1 VIIIANFTNHTLDIL
16 KLKYI
21 LYSVVEGRPLL
32 AVDFS
37 AFSAF
42 QILLA
47 CVDFLKWFNWFV
59 SSQENTQNALVK
71 YQFMVKYVNVLRLLY
86 SHIFK
91 NMVLYF
97 NKPIYST
104 VLQQLSSH
112 AYMIKSRYNL
122 YKQKIINVKRNRTVN
137 MYIQPS
143 QIIEMLG

>member
-1 VIIIANFTNHTLDIL
+1 M
-16 KLKYI
+16 
-21 LYSVVEGRPLL
+21 
-32 AVDFS
+32 
-37 AFSAF
+37 
-42 QILLA
+42 
-47 CVDFLKWFNWFV
+47 

-91 NMVLYF
+91 NMVLYI
-97 NKPIYST
+97 NKQIYST

-122 YKQKIINVKRNRTVN
+122 YKQKIINVKRNRTAN